1 MLTRLIAALVSV
13 TSAAYVAVGLFGLFR
28 AADMASFLALA
39 AHAYGR
45 AFDQADWLRHWRTG
59 SGLAVVAGL
68 LGLASGMGMF
78 SHRLWAFVLWAS
90 LMTVLFTIY
99 FVSYFSG
106 PATYA
111 FEVVEPAEV
120 FFLALLAVVAWLLFA
135 RMRRAS
141 IRTRAA

>member
-1 MLTRLIAALVSV
+1 MLTRLIAVLVAAA
-13 TSAAYVAVGLFGLFR
+13 SAAYLAVGLYGLFK

-68 LGLASGMGMF
+68 LGLASGIGMF
-78 SHRLWAFVLWAS
+78 SRRPWAFILWSS

-99 FVSYFSG
+99 LVSYFLG
-106 PATYA
+106 PAAYA
-111 FEVVEPAEV
+111 FEVDEPAEV
-120 FFLALLAVVAWLLFA
+120 FLLALLAVVA
-135 RMRRAS
+135 
-141 IRTRAA
+141 